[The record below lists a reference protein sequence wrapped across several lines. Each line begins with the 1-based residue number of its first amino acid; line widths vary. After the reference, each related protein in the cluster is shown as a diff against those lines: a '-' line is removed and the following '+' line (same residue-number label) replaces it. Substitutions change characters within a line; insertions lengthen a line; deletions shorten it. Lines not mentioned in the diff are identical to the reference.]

1 MTSVVQHKKGVWAL
15 KSAEKN
21 QSWVLHT
28 LVKVSSILYN
38 SNPKIRLLVRYAIKL
53 IHAVISPFLTVHF
66 FQTEPGVPWSKV
78 GYILHYIAIVR
89 DVHQPITRNFVYTF
103 FSGFPSWDG

>member
-1 MTSVVQHKKGVWAL
+1 M
-15 KSAEKN
+15 
-21 QSWVLHT
+21 
-28 LVKVSSILYN
+28 
-38 SNPKIRLLVRYAIKL
+38 RYAIKL

-89 DVHQPITRNFVYTF
+89 DVRVNPLPGILYTRF
-103 FSGFPSWDG
+103 FQDSHRGMDDHP